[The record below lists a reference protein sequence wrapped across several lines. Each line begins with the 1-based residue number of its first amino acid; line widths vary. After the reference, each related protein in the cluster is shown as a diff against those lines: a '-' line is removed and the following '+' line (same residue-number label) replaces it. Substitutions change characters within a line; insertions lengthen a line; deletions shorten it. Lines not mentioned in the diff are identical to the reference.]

1 MCAAE
6 ITEAFARLS
15 ILHDTTL
22 SFSPYQNAKIET
34 LWTTVEGQLLAMLE
48 SVADL
53 TLEFLNEAT
62 QAWAEFGYHRTIHSE
77 TGETPLA
84 RWAAG
89 PDVLR
94 PSPDGAA
101 LRLTFA
107 RTERRTQR
115 RSDGTVVIDAHRFE
129 VPNAFRHLDR
139 VLVRY
144 ARWDL
149 SQVHLVD
156 EHSGQISARLYPL
169 DKAANANGIRRP
181 LEPVAT
187 RGAAGSG
194 AHVTPATG
202 IAPLLENLMTKQRAT
217 GLPPPYLPQVA
228 RPDNETEGETP

>member
-1 MCAAE
+1 M
-6 ITEAFARLS
+6 
-15 ILHDTTL
+15 
-22 SFSPYQNAKIET
+22 
-34 LWTTVEGQLLAMLE
+34 AMLE

-62 QAWAEFGYHRTIHSE
+62 QAWAEFGYNRAIHSE
-77 TGETPLA
+77 IGETPLA

-94 PSPDGAA
+94 PSPDSAA

-115 RSDGTVVIDAHRFE
+115 RSDGTVVIDARRFE

-156 EHSGQISARLYPL
+156 EHSGQIGARLYPL
-169 DKAANANGIRRP
+169 DKSANANGIRRP
-181 LEPVAT
+181 LEPLAT
-187 RGAAGSG
+187 RGAERIGHSRSRPR
-194 AHVTPATG
+194 PASPRCLRT
-202 IAPLLENLMTKQRAT
+202 
-217 GLPPPYLPQVA
+217 
-228 RPDNETEGETP
+228 

>member
-1 MCAAE
+1 M
-6 ITEAFARLS
+6 
-15 ILHDTTL
+15 
-22 SFSPYQNAKIET
+22 
-34 LWTTVEGQLLAMLE
+34 AMLE

-62 QAWAEFGYHRTIHSE
+62 QAWAEFGYNRTIHSE
-77 TGETPLA
+77 IGETPLA

-94 PSPDGAA
+94 PSPDSAA

-169 DKAANANGIRRP
+169 DKSGQCQRHPPPARARGDAR
-181 LEPVAT
+181 
-187 RGAAGSG
+187 RGADRPPRSRPR
-194 AHVTPATG
+194 PASPRCSRT
-202 IAPLLENLMTKQRAT
+202 
-217 GLPPPYLPQVA
+217 
-228 RPDNETEGETP
+228 